1 MAVHEKTRIL
11 RAIKA
16 HIGMVVARPS
26 ALRPA
31 RGTKYFVTN
40 PFIVAI
46 IGALDTVK
54 SGQKRRAR
62 IVVRP
67 SRHHPG
73 LHELYTYHFPNH
85 WPDACE
91 RNRALMAIA
100 RRQAHDIEHDHSYEA
115 LEWRVRF
122 IANYNNPEPGMKPY
136 AHLYHYVYNS
146 ILQSLRKE
154 LQLQTTSNDIKQSQ
168 TTSNDVKQYQT
179 TSSEDVSFEPIISRH
194 YPYRPLTHQTTR
206 HTSLHTSHPNKWQLF
221 CKIIA

>member
-16 HIGMVVARPS
+16 HIGTVVARPS

-40 PFIVAI
+40 PFIIAI

-73 LHELYTYHFPNH
+73 LHELYTYHFPEH

-136 AHLYHYVYNS
+136 AHLYHYVYNF

-154 LQLQTTSNDIKQSQ
+154 LQPQTTSNDIKQSQ

-179 TSSEDVSFEPIISRH
+179 TSSANVSFEPIVSRH
-194 YPYRPLTHQTTR
+194 YPYRSLTHQTTR
-206 HTSLHTSHPNKWQLF
+206 HISNPHKWQLF